1 MLVGTIAAILRG
13 ISFPFF
19 WLFIGEFIN
28 VFTSQSVTAM
38 VINTKNLTI
47 NNCSTVLDS
56 GKTIADIIRENYTS
70 RASCLLNDG
79 FIAEINT
86 ITYMLIGIG
95 LFASLVSYIQISFFQ
110 TAAERQIYKI
120 RLKYYRAILR
130 QDIAWFDDNPTGE
143 VATRLSE

>member
-1 MLVGTIAAILRG
+1 MLLGTIAAITHG
-13 ISFPFF
+13 ASFPLL
-19 WLFIGEFIN
+19 WLLLGEFIN
-28 VFTSQSVTAM
+28 VFISQSVTAM
-38 VINTKNLTI
+38 VISIENLTI

-56 GKTIADIIRENYTS
+56 GKTITDIIQENYTS

-86 ITYMLIGIG
+86 ITYAFIGIG
-95 LFASLVSYIQISFFQ
+95 LAAFLVAYIQISFFQ

-120 RLKYYRAILR
+120 RLKYYCAVLR

-143 VATRLSE
+143 VTTRLSE